1 MGQERKRR
9 IIRIL
14 MELRDIKRGDN
25 TFLIIINSKDNKQS
39 FKEAERYNS
48 KM

>member
-14 MELRDIKRGDN
+14 MELRDIQRGDN
-25 TFLIIINSKDNKQS
+25 TFLIIITSEDNKQS